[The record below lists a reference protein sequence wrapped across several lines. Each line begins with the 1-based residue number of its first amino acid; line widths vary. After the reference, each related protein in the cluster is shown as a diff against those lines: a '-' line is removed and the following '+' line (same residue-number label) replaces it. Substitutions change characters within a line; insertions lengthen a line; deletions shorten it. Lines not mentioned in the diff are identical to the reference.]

1 MRDRIRR
8 AEVAA
13 SGIETSLPEL
23 LGMREAAQGLRLA
36 PVRGARA
43 PLVGPHRS
51 AYRGR
56 GIDFDE
62 VRAYQPGDDVR
73 TIDWR
78 VTARTGCLYSK
89 VFHEERER
97 PVWLLADL
105 GASMRFGSR
114 ARFKSVAAARAT
126 ALIAWVSLLEGDRVG
141 AVVRSPTSLWERDP
155 RPAEGPLFEI
165 LRTVVRDSRTVPD
178 GEGPS
183 LASALLRL
191 RARLRAGSRV
201 FLLSDFYALDA
212 ALERGL
218 AEIAGRAELTCVSVY
233 DALEAHAPPAARYRA
248 SDGSALRSF
257 STRGPRARELYERAF
272 AARRERLRNLCRRHR
287 ADCVELRVDEEP
299 VQALAHVLQARR
311 GASQAS
317 RAA

>member
-8 AEVAA
+8 AEAAA

-43 PLVGPHRS
+43 PVVGPHRS

-141 AVVRSPTSLWERDP
+141 AVVRSPTRAPQRALSSRSCAPWFATAGPFRTGRAPPWLP
-155 RPAEGPLFEI
+155 RCCASG
-165 LRTVVRDSRTVPD
+165 
-178 GEGPS
+178 
-183 LASALLRL
+183 LACEQA
-191 RARLRAGSRV
+191 AGSSCCPTSTPWTRHW
-201 FLLSDFYALDA
+201 
-212 ALERGL
+212 
-218 AEIAGRAELTCVSVY
+218 SVGW
-233 DALEAHAPPAARYRA
+233 RK
-248 SDGSALRSF
+248 
-257 STRGPRARELYERAF
+257 
-272 AARRERLRNLCRRHR
+272 
-287 ADCVELRVDEEP
+287 LRVVP
-299 VQALAHVLQARR
+299 
-311 GASQAS
+311 S
-317 RAA
+317 